1 MTKGCPTVHIIW
13 SVPPSDEAEVDA
25 WVTEHEAF
33 MQATHSFGAGD
44 EPCMLKYYI
53 SKGPEKSNPMDPTSE
68 PTGNF
73 VYVISETYKTAE
85 GIPGHMAAA
94 GPWKDGAMLGKLMEL
109 HGKFGVFME
118 VGGGVFTNIADDE
131 TVSVTTKGEPCI
143 HVVQNVPKAD
153 EAVMD
158 AYWKDHEAFMRTTHV
173 KGGSGDDADAPRV
186 TSFSINKAIVL
197 ASPLD
202 PESGD
207 TGFISY
213 VMSETYVSPSGI
225 ANHFVKA
232 PEHWTG
238 FAELPAKNEKY
249 LLTIEVG
256 TQVVANMGEKM
267 K

>member
-33 MQATHSFGAGD
+33 MQATHSFGVGD

-118 VGGGVFTNIADDE
+118 VGGGYVLGLSQIPPPCSARLRVTVYSYTRPERLTPCFPRRSVFTNIADDE

-158 AYWKDHEAFMRTTHV
+158 AYWKDHEAFMRTV
-173 KGGSGDDADAPRV
+173 GVAFPKSRRRPC
-186 TSFSINKAIVL
+186 
-197 ASPLD
+197 
-202 PESGD
+202 
-207 TGFISY
+207 
-213 VMSETYVSPSGI
+213 
-225 ANHFVKA
+225 
-232 PEHWTG
+232 
-238 FAELPAKNEKY
+238 LPDSRP
-249 LLTIEVG
+249 
-256 TQVVANMGEKM
+256 
-267 K
+267 

>member
-33 MQATHSFGAGD
+33 MQATHSFGVGD

-94 GPWKDGAMLGKLMEL
+94 RPWKDGAMLGKLMEL

-158 AYWKDHEAFMRTTHV
+158 AYWKDHEAFMRTV
-173 KGGSGDDADAPRV
+173 GV
-186 TSFSINKAIVL
+186 
-197 ASPLD
+197 ASRRRPC
-202 PESGD
+202 
-207 TGFISY
+207 
-213 VMSETYVSPSGI
+213 
-225 ANHFVKA
+225 
-232 PEHWTG
+232 
-238 FAELPAKNEKY
+238 LPDSRP
-249 LLTIEVG
+249 
-256 TQVVANMGEKM
+256 
-267 K
+267 